1 MNFTGECEMEQT
13 LLDQASFA
21 DNPEPRCPVVLL
33 LDTSYS
39 MQGEPISQLNGGLRA
54 FSEALKAD
62 TLASLR
68 VEVAIITFGGSVQAI
83 DVREDSGEII
93 PFDANLA
100 FVTVDSFHPPVLS
113 VNGNTPMGEAV
124 RQGLNLLHQ
133 RKEVYKENSLDYF
146 RPWMFLITDGYP
158 TDEWPSA
165 SREIR
170 EEEARKGVIFFGVG
184 VQDADMKILAHF
196 SNERQPLQLEGLAFQ
211 ELFTWLSKSLS
222 AVAHSKPGE
231 QAALPP
237 VDWAQIDTSH

>member
-1 MNFTGECEMEQT
+1 
-13 LLDQASFA
+13 
-21 DNPEPRCPVVLL
+21 
-33 LDTSYS
+33 
-39 MQGEPISQLNGGLRA
+39 
-54 FSEALKAD
+54 
-62 TLASLR
+62 
-68 VEVAIITFGGSVQAI
+68 
-83 DVREDSGEII
+83 
-93 PFDANLA
+93 
-100 FVTVDSFHPPVLS
+100 
-113 VNGNTPMGEAV
+113 MGEAV
-124 RQGLNLLHQ
+124 RQGLNLLQQ
-133 RKEVYKENSLDYF
+133 RKEIYKENSLDYF

-165 SREIR
+165 SHEIK

-237 VDWAQIDTSH
+237 VDWAQIDPSH